1 MDRFIYGFFFVG
13 WGVGMGERVKIDS
26 RWRIVIPSRFRKGL
40 RTSDEL
46 IVEERGSEI
55 ILRKVSN
62 EDIMKRF
69 NEIKLFV
76 GEKMREKGAESG
88 KHRYGGYK
96 E

>member
-1 MDRFIYGFFFVG
+1 
-13 WGVGMGERVKIDS
+13 MGERVKIDS
-26 RWRIVIPSRFRKGL
+26 RWRIVIPSKFRKGL
-40 RTSDEL
+40 RIKDEL

-55 ILRKVSN
+55 ILRKASN

-69 NEIKLFV
+69 DEIKLFV
-76 GEKMREKGAESG
+76 NKRLSRKEAESG